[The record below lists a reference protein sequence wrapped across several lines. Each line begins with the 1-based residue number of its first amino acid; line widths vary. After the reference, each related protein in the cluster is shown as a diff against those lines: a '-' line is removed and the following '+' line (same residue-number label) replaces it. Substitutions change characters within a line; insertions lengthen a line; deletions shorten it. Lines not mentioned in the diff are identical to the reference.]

1 MPGRSGPVTTRH
13 SGRELLSLG
22 ALVLLIGIAFVT
34 LLVEPT
40 QASAPQR
47 VERIAAN
54 AMLALPDDR
63 PARTADDRGF
73 VPARSDAAAEATPA
87 PAEAAAPM
95 VATLPP
101 TKTVVAVTAPRAV
114 DGMRVR
120 VARLGVDLPLLPG
133 DTARDSVR
141 EATPNGAAFVLP
153 GSAWPGSGGNSYIYA
168 HARAGMFLSLWHA
181 RLGDVVEIR
190 MASGEV
196 RHYVVTEIHPRV
208 VPTDFSHTLPTQDER
223 ITLQTSTGPRA
234 TDPRFVV
241 VAARSN

>member
-1 MPGRSGPVTTRH
+1 MPGRSGPPTIRH
-13 SGRELLSLG
+13 RGRELLVVG
-22 ALVLLIGIAFVT
+22 ALVLLLGSGFVT

-40 QASAPQR
+40 QASAPQS

-63 PARTADDRGF
+63 PAR
-73 VPARSDAAAEATPA
+73 SDTAAEAALA

-95 VATLPP
+95 PAALPP
-101 TKTVVAVTAPRAV
+101 AKTAVAVTAPPAL

-120 VARLGVDLPLLPG
+120 VRRLGIDLPLLPG

-141 EATPNGAAFVLP
+141 ETTPNGAAFVLP
-153 GSAWPGSGGNSYIYA
+153 ASAWPGTGGNSYVYA
-168 HARAGMFLSLWHA
+168 HARVGMFLSLWRA
-181 RLGDVVEIR
+181 RLGDVVEITI
-190 MASGEV
+190 ALGEI
-196 RHYVVTEIHPRV
+196 RRYLVTEIHPRV
-208 VPTDFSHTLPTQDER
+208 APTDFSYTLPTQDER

-241 VAARSN
+241 VAARSD

>member
-1 MPGRSGPVTTRH
+1 MPGLHGPSTTAS
-13 SGRELLSLG
+13 SGRELPVMG
-22 ALVLLIGIAFVT
+22 ALVLLLGFAFVT

-40 QASAPQR
+40 QASAPQN

-63 PARTADDRGF
+63 PARPAGDRGL
-73 VPARSDAAAEATPA
+73 VPARSDTAAEAAPA
-87 PAEAAAPM
+87 PPEAAAPM
-95 VATLPP
+95 AAAIRPA
-101 TKTVVAVTAPRAV
+101 KTVVAVTAPPAL

-120 VARLGVDLPLLPG
+120 VTRLGIDLPLLPG
-133 DTARDSVR
+133 DTDRDAVLQ
-141 EATPNGAAFVLP
+141 ATPSGAAFVLP
-153 GSAWPGSGGNSYIYA
+153 GSAWPGSGGNSYVYA
-168 HARAGMFLSLWHA
+168 HARVGMFLSLWRA

-196 RHYVVTEIHPRV
+196 RRYVVTEIHPRV
-208 VPTDFSHTLPTQDER
+208 VPTDFSYTLPTQDER

-241 VAARSN
+241 VAARSD